1 MKKLLIPLS
10 LIGLAM
16 IPGCTTQNNANIANT
31 LSKNLTEMIQTAEKV
46 TDIDENKLI
55 ITNLN
60 GTTDINKD
68 YENVNNYQRPI
79 FTRSTT
85 RNMLKNTNTSTN
97 RVSRPNY
104 ARSHRL
110 ANNNVNSSLQNNKT
124 TFDNNV
130 NRYYRNANNP
140 SVNRQVINNTYK
152 NVKNSDNYTY
162 PDITSNQGTYTSD
175 TATNTNRYYTSK
187 YVPRYTDNV
196 ISSNSAITSYLEK
209 IQDLYT
215 ICNDTCAASYDLD
228 ALREDIIS
236 SCNNC
241 DSLLSKVKS
250 GEISL
255 TSDQIST
262 LTAYNNTLQSCI
274 NDLKNCKD
282 CSEDVNIINS
292 LKCNFSNNCDTLVAK
307 YLKVLNNL
315 DTNNS
320 LCNNARCTVNEINN
334 YINTICGNV
343 NNSYSSRY
351 FFEQNNYN
359 NIYDYNNQFNNG
371 YNKDYNTTQD
381 YKTNYDNTTSTNN
394 IDNTNSSNNTANN
407 TSSNKNAQTNISN
420 QATTNN
426 NQSAT
431 TKQELNTNKNSTTP
445 STSNTQGGYTN
456 ATQTTGTTNSNNT
469 SNAQSNNLTNS
480 STSNNY
486 NSNNV
491 NSAQNTKTSYP
502 NTNPYTKDIKD
513 GSVGSMPK
521 SNRPTNYYG
530 GKTPVNNQKQVS
542 YDDQIMTLPA
552 NPPKQVS
559 SAKNVN
565 NSTPSPTRKSIVN
578 TNTNYITD
586 KTITQ
591 PKSFSDNISIGPSE
605 VRANSLRNI
614 ELI

>member
-60 GTTDINKD
+60 ATTDINKD

-85 RNMLKNTNTSTN
+85 RHMLKNTNTSTN

-110 ANNNVNSSLQNNKT
+110 ANNNVNSSLQNSKT

-175 TATNTNRYYTSK
+175 TSTNTNRYYTSK
-187 YVPRYTDNV
+187 YIPRYTNNV

-228 ALREDIIS
+228 ALREDIIN

-292 LKCNFSNNCDTLVAK
+292 LKGNFSNNCDTLVAK

-359 NIYDYNNQFNNG
+359 NTYDYNNQFNYE
-371 YNKDYNTTQD
+371 YNKDYITTQD
-381 YKTNYDNTTSTNN
+381 YKANIDNTTSTNN
-394 IDNTNSSNNTANN
+394 IDNANNSNNSANN
-407 TSSNKNAQTNISN
+407 TNNNRNAQTNISSQPN
-420 QATTNN
+420 TKNT
-426 NQSAT
+426 NQST
-431 TKQELNTNKNSTTP
+431 ITKQEQITNKNSTTTQN
-445 STSNTQGGYTN
+445 SSNTQGNYASN
-456 ATQTTGTTNSNNT
+456 TQTGITNSNSA
-469 SNAQSNNLTNS
+469 SNAQNSNLTNGS
-480 STSNNY
+480 SSNR
-486 NSNNV
+486 
-491 NSAQNTKTSYP
+491 AQSTKTAYP

-530 GKTPVNNQKQVS
+530 GKTPINNQKQVS

-578 TNTNYITD
+578 TNTNYVTD

-591 PKSFSDNISIGPSE
+591 PKSFSGNMSIGPSE